1 MSTAH
6 HIHYGSEAE
15 LRHMLLEYQAILDNA
30 SVGIVFTRDRTFFHC
45 NERFADMFGWSVD
58 ELIGQPTQ
66 IVYPS
71 QEDYDRLGRTAIP
84 VLSAGQRLDTEL
96 QMKRRDGTV
105 IWCRMLAKAIDP
117 NDHSKGTIFICED
130 ISERKKADEAAK
142 HLLLEYQAILDNA
155 SLGITFTRNRTF
167 LHCNERFSEMF
178 GWPSNELVGK
188 STTILYPSQEAFEEL
203 SRVATPTLSSGKRL
217 DVEVLM
223 KRRDG
228 SLFWCRML
236 ANAIDPNDHG
246 KGSIFITEDISD
258 RKKADESSKQL
269 LLEYQAILDNATL
282 GITFTRKR
290 IFLHCNARFSEM
302 FDWGSNE
309 LIGQSAS
316 IVYPS
321 EEAFSEL
328 SRKVR
333 KALASGERFETELQM
348 KRRDGSLFWCR
359 MLAKA
364 IDPSDSSKGS
374 IFITEDVTER
384 RAAQDALIRAR
395 NELELRVQERTA
407 ELADANMRLQQEI
420 QERRQA
426 EEQVRHLANHDPL
439 TDLPNRRLLEDRLGL
454 ALAGAKRNGGQIA
467 VLFIDLD
474 YFKPINDSLGHRI
487 GDMLL
492 QAIAKRLRG
501 LLREVDTVARVG
513 GDEFVIVLP
522 DIHTHD
528 AAGETAQRILDAM
541 VYPYFIEGNQLSVTP
556 SMGISLYP
564 GDGIDVSE
572 LLDRADEAMYEAKQA
587 GRQNFQFYRKAAIAS
602 DCG

>member
-30 SVGIVFTRDRTFFHC
+30 SVGIVFTRNRTFFHC
-45 NERFADMFGWSVD
+45 NERFAEMFGWPVD
-58 ELIGQPTQ
+58 ELIGQPTH

-71 QEDYDRLGRTAIP
+71 QEDYDRLGKIAIP

-105 IWCRMLAKAIDP
+105 VWCRMLANAVDP
-117 NDHSKGTIFICED
+117 NDHSKGSIFIMED
-130 ISERKKADEAAK
+130 ISERK
-142 HLLLEYQAILDNA
+142 N
-155 SLGITFTRNRTF
+155 
-167 LHCNERFSEMF
+167 
-178 GWPSNELVGK
+178 
-188 STTILYPSQEAFEEL
+188 
-203 SRVATPTLSSGKRL
+203 
-217 DVEVLM
+217 
-223 KRRDG
+223 
-228 SLFWCRML
+228 
-236 ANAIDPNDHG
+236 
-246 KGSIFITEDISD
+246 
-258 RKKADESSKQL
+258 ADESSRQL
-269 LLEYQAILDNATL
+269 LLEYRAILDNATL

-302 FDWGSNE
+302 FGWGSNE

-321 EEAFSEL
+321 DEAFGEL

-359 MLAKA
+359 MLARA
-364 IDPSDSSKGS
+364 IDPADSSKGS

-384 RAAQDALIRAR
+384 RAVQDALIRAR
-395 NELELRVQERTA
+395 NELEARVQERTA

-420 QERRQA
+420 QERTQA

-439 TDLPNRRLLEDRLGL
+439 TDLPNRRLLEDRLAH
-454 ALAGAKRNGGQIA
+454 ALAGAKRNGGQVA

-487 GDMLL
+487 GDLLL
-492 QAIAKRLRG
+492 QAIAKRLRS

-522 DIHTHD
+522 DVHTND
-528 AAGETAQRILDAM
+528 ATGETAQRILDAM
-541 VYPYFIEGNQLSVTP
+541 VCPYVIEDNELSVTP

-564 GDGIDVSE
+564 NDGIDVGK
-572 LLDRADEAMYEAKQA
+572 LLDRADEAMYEAKHA
-587 GRQNFQFYRKAAIAS
+587 GRRNFQFYRKAPETTAN
-602 DCG
+602 